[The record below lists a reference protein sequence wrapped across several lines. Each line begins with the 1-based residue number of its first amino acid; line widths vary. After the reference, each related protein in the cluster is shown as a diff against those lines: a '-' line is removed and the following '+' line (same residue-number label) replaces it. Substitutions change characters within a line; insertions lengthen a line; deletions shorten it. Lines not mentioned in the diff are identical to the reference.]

1 MSQIVSN
8 CRPAV
13 NARRVREA
21 GGRESPAGRRSAM
34 ILAARILDSNWRTAA
49 PNHSPKFYA
58 DERAFPAGMRI
69 LAHLAAGYLEMG
81 RGGTTT
87 ASAP

>member
-8 CRPAV
+8 YRPAV
-13 NARRVREA
+13 NARH
-21 GGRESPAGRRSAM
+21 GRGAHLGVTPP
-34 ILAARILDSNWRTAA
+34 DSNWRTAA

-58 DERAFPAGMRI
+58 DERAFPVGMRI
-69 LAHLAAGYLEMG
+69 PAHLAAGFLEMG
-81 RGGTTT
+81 RGGAGT